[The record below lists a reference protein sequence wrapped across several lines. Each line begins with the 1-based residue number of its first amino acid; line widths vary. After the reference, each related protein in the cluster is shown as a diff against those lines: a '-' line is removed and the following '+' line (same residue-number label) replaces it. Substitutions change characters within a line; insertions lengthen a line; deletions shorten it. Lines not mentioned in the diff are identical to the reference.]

1 MNAMKR
7 FSPLCSQWHGQV
19 KQLFTR
25 LHGHQTKVLAMFVLG
40 AIKAERIVVQ
50 QVAEELLE
58 ESDANVPS
66 IERRLQRFLSN
77 ERIEVEQI
85 WEQFLQQFL
94 AYWQH
99 QAVTLILDI
108 TPFEEHAQVIYLGL
122 LQQSR
127 VLPLA
132 WKVMPG
138 QEQWEHGQWKI
149 VAALCERVARFLGE
163 ADCTL
168 IADRGL
174 SCLALIQLCQ
184 AHGWHSL
191 LRINQDEYCQ
201 RKRYGSFQGWQ
212 RCSEV
217 VAHPGQSWFGTVRL
231 WKEHAFETQLS
242 AVWDEGHEEAWFL
255 ISDRPAGRKRVQQY
269 GWRMRVESTFQ
280 DMKSRGWQWE
290 SSHVRHLDRIERMLL
305 VLFLALWWLMHLAA
319 SCVHSGRR
327 SRYDRHDRRDK
338 GMLHL
343 GRLYLRDIER
353 AGYDGALRQCLPLR
367 RHQQQW
373 RFALR
378 F

>member
-1 MNAMKR
+1 MKH

-19 KQLFTR
+19 KQLFTL

-40 AIKAERIVVQ
+40 AIKAESIVVQ
-50 QVAEELLE
+50 RVAEELLE
-58 ESDANVPS
+58 ESDAKVPS

-77 ERIEVEQI
+77 ERIGVEDI
-85 WEQFLQQFL
+85 WEQFLGQVL
-94 AYWQH
+94 PYWQN
-99 QAVTLILDI
+99 QPVTLILDI
-108 TPFEEHAQVIYLGL
+108 TPFEEHAQVVYVGL

-138 QEQWEHGQWKI
+138 QEEWEQGQWEI
-149 VAALCERVARFLGE
+149 VATLFEHVARALGE

-174 SCLALIQLCQ
+174 SCLTLIQLCQ
-184 AHGWHSL
+184 AHSWHYV
-191 LRINQDEYCQ
+191 LRIKQAEYAQ
-201 RKRYGSFQGWQ
+201 RKRYGTFQGWQ
-212 RCSEV
+212 TCSEI
-217 VAHPGQSWFGTVRL
+217 VAHTGQSWFGTVRL

-280 DMKSRGWQWE
+280 DMKRRGWQWE
-290 SSHVRHLDRIERMLL
+290 SSHVRQRDRLERLLL
-305 VLFLALWWLMHLAA
+305 VLFLAFWWLMHLAA
-319 SCVHSGRR
+319 CCVHSGRR

-338 GMLHL
+338 GMLRL

-353 AGYDGALRQCLPLR
+353 GGYDGALRQCLPLR
-367 RHQQQW
+367 RHHQQW